1 MPSRLET
8 SRRAAFRRQGGL
20 CFYCCLP
27 VWLEDPEAFR
37 TRYPLSAKQVASR
50 RCTAEHLLAKEE
62 GGKDGAANIAAAC
75 ALCNSRRHKRE
86 HARSPEEH
94 RRHVLSRVR
103 RGKWLPGAMTAALT
117 AASTLREA
125 QVAEG
130 RSR

>member
-1 MPSRLET
+1 MPSLLEKSRL
-8 SRRAAFRRQGGL
+8 AAFRRQGGR
-20 CFYCCLP
+20 CFYCGLP
-27 VWLEDPEAFR
+27 VWLYDLEAFR
-37 TRYPLSAKQVASR
+37 ARYPLSAKQVASR
-50 RCTAEHLLAKEE
+50 RCTAEHLLPKED
-62 GGKDGAANIAAAC
+62 GGKDGADNIVAAC

-103 RGKWLPGAMTAALT
+103 RGKWLPGVMTAAL
-117 AASTLREA
+117 ASSTPRET